1 MDSPTP
7 RLTVL
12 HYVGYDHDAGGILS
26 AVRALASANRFD
38 CVLGVNPGFRSSR
51 QPELLQE
58 TLPQIEGERLSF
70 KTFWR
75 ARSVARAL
83 EAWLRVDANRRLH
96 LHSRAAL
103 AAGWWLR
110 PEAVERA
117 AISVHCLGKQKWF
130 YRASARRFGQ
140 KLFWLHPAMRDYY
153 GLHEGQLAQPSI
165 DSTPSDAA
173 TWKQCVPSAL
183 TPLAGVHARVPTP
196 ATRARVRSDRLVVG
210 GIGAIVQ
217 WKRWDLIL
225 DAIGTLDSAT
235 REKVIFRHLGAN
247 DGTASSRHYEAVLRA
262 HAQSGFVRWDG
273 AQPSSQP
280 FLNEID
286 CLIVASDEEP
296 LSLAMLEAL
305 RAGVPVLR
313 ADTGGGLDAIWPN
326 QNGWLFRAGDASDL
340 AAHLWRLIHTDAL
353 ARTRYVPEAFERYL
367 APNVAEQWLR
377 IYRAPGKG
385 ENGI

>member
-38 CVLGVNPGFRSSR
+38 CVLGVNPGFKATR
-51 QPELLQE
+51 QPELPQE
-58 TLPQIEGERLSF
+58 IFPEIDGERLGV

-75 ARSVARAL
+75 ARGVARSL
-83 EAWLRVDANRRLH
+83 ESWLHGDANRRLH

-103 AAGWWLR
+103 AAAWWLR
-110 PEAVERA
+110 PDAMERA
-117 AISVHCLGKQKWF
+117 VISVHCLGKQKWF
-130 YRASARRFGQ
+130 YRASARRFGRR
-140 KLFWLHPAMRDYY
+140 LFWLHPAMRSFY
-153 GLHEGQLAQPSI
+153 GIAARQPTHQPNGSSQSVEANW
-165 DSTPSDAA
+165 D
-173 TWKQCVPSAL
+173 QCIPSAMIS
-183 TPLAGVHARVPTP
+183 LANGATQIPPPSTR
-196 ATRARVRSDRLVVG
+196 TRAAGDRLVVG
-210 GIGAIVQ
+210 GIGAIVR

-225 DAIGTLDSAT
+225 DAMATLDPET
-235 REKVIFRHLGAN
+235 REKVLFRHLGAN
-247 DGTASSRHYEAVLRA
+247 DGTSSSRHYEADLHA
-262 HAQSGFVRWDG
+262 HSQSGAARWDG

-280 FLNEID
+280 FLNQID

-326 QNGWLFRAGDASDL
+326 QNGWLFRASDPGDL
-340 AAHLWRLIHTDAL
+340 AAHLWRLVHTDAL

-367 APNVAEQWLR
+367 APNVAEQWAR
-377 IYRAPGKG
+377 VYFAT
-385 ENGI
+385 